1 MDADRLAQRF
11 DAVEPF
17 TIGIEEEVMLLDTE
31 TLELAD
37 VAGALVSPLAE
48 CPPAPKLELPA
59 SQVEL
64 VSAPRRSVGDAIADI
79 AAGRRAL
86 LASCAGATR
95 PAVAGVHPF
104 SSPEGELN
112 RGPRYDRVAAEY
124 GWAARRQRV
133 CALQIHIAV
142 GGAERTLA
150 VYGGL
155 RSELPALAALAANSP
170 AHEGRDSGLA
180 SVRSALAR
188 LLPRQGTPPPL
199 ASWDEWA
206 ADLDWGAATGR
217 VPEPASW
224 WWDMRPHPG
233 YGTLELRVPD
243 AQTTL
248 AEAAAV
254 AAVAHSLAVE
264 LAERHD
270 AGERFATAA
279 TWRIDE
285 NRWVAARHGLDGRFA
300 DPLTGEL
307 VPVRDHLDRLLDRIG
322 PTAARLG
329 ASGPLETAR
338 GMARRNGAL
347 AQRAVLAERGP
358 RGLAAWLADRFGEG
372 LDEAGD
378 SSRSGRVIAGP

>member
-155 RSELPALAALAANSP
+155 RSELPALA
-170 AHEGRDSGLA
+170 
-180 SVRSALAR
+180 
-188 LLPRQGTPPPL
+188 
-199 ASWDEWA
+199 
-206 ADLDWGAATGR
+206 
-217 VPEPASW
+217 
-224 WWDMRPHPG
+224 
-233 YGTLELRVPD
+233 ELGITVIEVMPV
-243 AQTTL
+243 
-248 AEAAAV
+248 AEFP
-254 AAVAHSLAVE
+254 
-264 LAERHD
+264 
-270 AGERFATAA
+270 GERG
-279 TWRIDE
+279 WG
-285 NRWVAARHGLDGRFA
+285 N
-300 DPLTGEL
+300 TGEKQSRRC
-307 VPVRDHLDRLLDRIG
+307 VVGYSSGIRYIG
-322 PTAARLG
+322 RTSWEP
-329 ASGPLETAR
+329 
-338 GMARRNGAL
+338 M
-347 AQRAVLAERGP
+347 
-358 RGLAAWLADRFGEG
+358 
-372 LDEAGD
+372 
-378 SSRSGRVIAGP
+378 